1 MMEVA
6 AGVVAVLV
14 AYAIG
19 SIPFG
24 YLVVRAVKGID
35 VRTVGSGNIGA
46 TNVGRVL
53 GLPFFFIVFA
63 LDLAKGLLPTL
74 FFPRLAERLGLAVG
88 PDLPVLIGLAAI
100 LGHNFPIYLRFKG
113 GKGVA
118 TSLGVLFALDAAAA
132 AGAAV
137 GFVIFLALTGFVS
150 LSSILGG
157 VCFVAVHFSRT
168 EDPFSRSRVAMS
180 IVSLALLGLVI
191 VRHHGNLKRI
201 LAGTEPKVKL
211 GGRRKGSARVG
222 LVLLIAAVA
231 LGGLVYN
238 GLRKN
243 RFRSDRIEI
252 VETGR
257 YSTKRQRAERLI
269 FCDGD
274 RRLAVSCP
282 RYGHVVLLEVGDDG
296 GLRDPVEIAVSGR
309 PVALGAT
316 TDRLIVLQRPHGD
329 QRHLEEAY
337 WQAYDFA
344 GRRMGDPVRVG
355 YDPDD
360 LAISDDGRYVHV
372 ITSGHAEGETNRPDP
387 EYAIYELE
395 GDNARR
401 IGSTTFASTGEDP
414 TRLAISPDGRV
425 AAVTLGSARSVARVD
440 LSDLT
445 RPNIVARE
453 PLPGVSTPE
462 AVWYDSRGRLWVTDP
477 DGSTVHRQEMSDG
490 PLLPGPKLGA
500 TADIASAAE
509 SGLVAIALPR
519 TSAVA
524 LVDGE
529 QGREIG
535 RLPVRGT
542 ANLGST
548 RPLGVATSR
557 KRGLLAVSNRAGGSV
572 HLFKVE
578 VPGVSIP
585 THDGRADEVAAR

>member
-1 MMEVA
+1 MMEA
-6 AGVVAVLV
+6 ADGVLAVLV

-19 SIPFG
+19 AIPFG

-74 FFPRLAERLGLAVG
+74 LFPRLAERLGVAVG

-100 LGHNFPIYLRFKG
+100 LGHNFPVYLRFKG

-118 TSLGVLFALDAAAA
+118 TSLGVLFALDVAAA

-137 GFVIFLALTGFVS
+137 GFVIFLVLTGFVS

-191 VRHHGNLKRI
+191 VRHRGNLKRI

-222 LVLLIAAVA
+222 LVLLIASVG
-231 LGGLVYN
+231 LGGLIYN

-269 FCDGD
+269 FCDDD
-274 RRLAVSCP
+274 RRLAVACP

-296 GLRDPVEIAVSGR
+296 VPRDPVEIAVSGR

-316 TDRLIVLQRPHGD
+316 TDRLLVLQRPRGD

-337 WQAYDFA
+337 YFA
-344 GRRMGDPVRVG
+344 GRRMGDPIRVG

-395 GDNARR
+395 GDSARR
-401 IGSTTFASTGEDP
+401 IGSTAFASTGEDP
-414 TRLAISPDGRV
+414 ARVAISPNGRL
-425 AAVTLGSARSVARVD
+425 AAVTLGIARSVARVD
-440 LSDLT
+440 VSDPSTPKIL
-445 RPNIVARE
+445 ARE
-453 PLPGVSTPE
+453 PLSGVSTPE

-477 DGSTVHRQEMSDG
+477 DGSTVLRQEISDG
-490 PLLPGPKLGA
+490 PLLQGPKLGA
-500 TADIASAAE
+500 TADIAPAAE

-524 LVDGE
+524 LIDGE
-529 QGREIG
+529 RGREVG
-535 RLPVRGT
+535 RLPVQGT

-578 VPGVSIP
+578 VPGVSNP